1 MSYIDELKA
10 IHPLSSYPCATEHA
24 LTGIHLGLAVQEVDD
39 LRTEV
44 ERLKLSVRERRK
56 LDGSFAKQHK
66 KAMDELRADLAALTA
81 ERDELRKDKER
92 NLESDSIVASCDCQ
106 VKTNEIAYHKPGCKY
121 RLICERDNALA
132 LIIGLQTDLSEI
144 QRIAAFDL
152 SDMVADRIFQYCK
165 KPLAAIDAA
174 RATPPGG
181 AGENAGARREEP

>member
-1 MSYIDELKA
+1 MVCPKCLK
-10 IHPLSSYPCATEHA
+10 
-24 LTGIHLGLAVQEVDD
+24 EVPMH
-39 LRTEV
+39 RAHYCVRVTITTPEYEV
-44 ERLKLSVRERRK
+44 TPERLVELLHDARSKTKEANRRDFESSAKL
-56 LDGSFAKQHK
+56 AT
-66 KAMDELRADLAALTA
+66 LAA
-81 ERDELRKDKER
+81 ECDELRKDKER

-181 AGENAGARREEP
+181 AGENAGARGEET

>member
-1 MSYIDELKA
+1 MSYIDELHTKW
-10 IHPLSSYPCATEHA
+10 PLWSDGDWCHEACA
-24 LTGIHLGLAVQEVDD
+24 EVD
-39 LRTEV
+39 R
-44 ERLKLSVRERRK
+44 
-56 LDGSFAKQHK
+56 
-66 KAMDELRADLAALTA
+66 LRADLAAVTA
-81 ERDELRKDKER
+81 ERAELRKDKER

-174 RATPPGG
+174 RATPTGG
-181 AGENAGARREEP
+181 AGENAGARREET